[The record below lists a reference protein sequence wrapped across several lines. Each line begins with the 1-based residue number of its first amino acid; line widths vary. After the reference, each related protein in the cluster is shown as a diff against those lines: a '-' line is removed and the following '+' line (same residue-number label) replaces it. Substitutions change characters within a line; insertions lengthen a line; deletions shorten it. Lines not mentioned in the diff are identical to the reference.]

1 MSHHTLYLS
10 HPPSCLNIR
19 TSKALGRHRQCPCHV
34 ATTTYDS
41 SSRDLH
47 STMHIRKYLPMHTQ
61 IIKNKAF

>member
-1 MSHHTLYLS
+1 M
-10 HPPSCLNIR
+10 
-19 TSKALGRHRQCPCHV
+19 

-61 IIKNKAF
+61 IIKNKAFEKETIVLKTIQLEVEILRNVYITRKNNGW